1 MIFLGV
7 HSDGEALKLAKIRK
21 ENKNITIDLLRTHPL
36 VEEGSIVNPLYNV
49 ESSFGKD
56 CKIITGLEASEVFIR
71 ILQMK
76 LLDKRK
82 VLAALPF
89 QLEGLVPFPLSEAF
103 ICPQITKDL
112 NDSSSRVQVTAVKE
126 TLIENHLEKI
136 KTIGID
142 PDFISCAPSALTR
155 FYSFF
160 FPEKPDAFLFHI
172 GSTSSAALLFS
183 NGKMEVSYP
192 FSFGMEDL
200 IQALS
205 LDFPESSRRQI
216 LERAYSLDIQEIGPS
231 DSPHLFETLFNLQK
245 EIDRIISFFQSK
257 PSGKNCES
265 VILTGYF
272 SCLSRF
278 RDFFTSSLPSSFR
291 TLSAPALGTYD
302 ESTIESYALPIGLA
316 LDAAIQDGNSLQ
328 LRQKRFISE
337 LSLRKKT
344 KSLALY
350 FGAAATLSLSLF
362 LGSHL
367 ILAKKE
373 KCIQKL
379 CSTYFPETSSAIN
392 LEMQIASIEKKLGK
406 QKKNSSLILPI
417 ASVSEVLTWI
427 SCHPK
432 LSRSTD
438 SLIDL
443 DLIEVKKVRYE
454 IVKCPK
460 LNGPPILPLVKLEVE
475 FVSPSTRIAR
485 DFHDSLLK
493 GDSIVDEKKEITW
506 NVTDSVYRT
515 SFFVKPKGDSL

>member
-1 MIFLGV
+1 M
-7 HSDGEALKLAKIRK
+7 
-21 ENKNITIDLLRTHPL
+21 
-36 VEEGSIVNPLYNV
+36 
-49 ESSFGKD
+49 
-56 CKIITGLEASEVFIR
+56 
-71 ILQMK
+71 
-76 LLDKRK
+76 
-82 VLAALPF
+82 
-89 QLEGLVPFPLSEAF
+89 
-103 ICPQITKDL
+103 
-112 NDSSSRVQVTAVKE
+112 
-126 TLIENHLEKI
+126 
-136 KTIGID
+136 
-142 PDFISCAPSALTR
+142 
-155 FYSFF
+155 
-160 FPEKPDAFLFHI
+160 
-172 GSTSSAALLFS
+172 
-183 NGKMEVSYP
+183 
-192 FSFGMEDL
+192 
-200 IQALS
+200 
-205 LDFPESSRRQI
+205 
-216 LERAYSLDIQEIGPS
+216 
-231 DSPHLFETLFNLQK
+231 
-245 EIDRIISFFQSK
+245 
-257 PSGKNCES
+257 
-265 VILTGYF
+265 ILTGSF

-278 RDFFTSSLPSSFR
+278 RDFFASSLPTTFKV
-291 TLSAPALGTYD
+291 LSAPALGTYD

-337 LSLRKKT
+337 LSLRKKA

-373 KCIQKL
+373 KSIQKL
-379 CSTYFPETSSAIN
+379 CSNYFPESSSAAN

-417 ASVSEVLTWI
+417 LSVSEVLTWI

-460 LNGPPILPLVKLEVE
+460 LNGPPMLPLVKLELE

-515 SFFVKPKGDSL
+515 SFFLKPKGDSL